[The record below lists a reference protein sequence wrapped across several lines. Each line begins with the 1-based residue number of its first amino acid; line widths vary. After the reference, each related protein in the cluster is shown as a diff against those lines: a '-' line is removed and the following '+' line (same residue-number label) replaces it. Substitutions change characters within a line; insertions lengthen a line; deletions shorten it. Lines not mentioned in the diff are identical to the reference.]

1 MGLFM
6 RYLLR
11 PLPVIGLLALVVIGA
26 LHFLPTSSSHPVNA
40 STHRTGTAT
49 TPIKHVV
56 VIMMENHSF
65 DNMFGTFPGANGRSD
80 LPRAS
85 NPIITDL
92 NHDDPSTRSDIDSGA
107 MDGFSSHAYV
117 EYTKAD
123 IPNYWSYAQQFG
135 LGDNFFSSD
144 ETSSTPNHV
153 NMIAAQTGGVDA
165 TQGNGC
171 NSSQNTILY
180 SMHANGTP
188 YWSYPCYDIN
198 SLPQEMD
205 SAGIS
210 WRYYSSVPI
219 WNAPSIVQHLN
230 TNDKQN
236 IIKDSTQFLKDV
248 KAGNMATVSWVT
260 PTGNYTDHPPLPFQG
275 GENFVTK
282 IANTIM
288 NSSYWQD
295 TSIFVT
301 WDEAGGFYDHV
312 APPQLDGRGL
322 GLRVPLLVISPFAK
336 PGYISHAQ
344 GEFSSFD
351 KFVEENW
358 NLPSLGQRDTLAQ
371 TSDLMDYFDF
381 QQPPQPPL
389 ILNSL
394 PFTGTLMVP
403 LLKQAPG
410 AVSPTQGGTNDTY
423 TYNILYNRTDTPA
436 THNVIIDGVAH
447 AMNNMG
453 KAPRGTLY
461 QYSTK
466 LAQGSHNFSFT
477 FSDGTGM
484 LTVPYNVPF
493 PGPDVNPFYLQN
505 KTITA
510 TALPGQTINYSVQYV
525 SPSNNP
531 PALAQVLIDMVPHNL
546 TSSGG
551 TNYTKG
557 VTYTYSTNTLS
568 VGEHT
573 FRFRFDDGSGIVT
586 YNGSTEPSITPVVL
600 SKSSVSPAAG
610 TSSTPFTF
618 STTYADAANQAPAQA
633 QLFVDNTAYPMSYV
647 SGSNNTGALYQ
658 KTMTLPTGK
667 HSFFF
672 VFSDSVSSWA
682 DPFAPSVYAGPG
694 VGVNATAVRPGTLIT
709 SSDEEDPGFPVD
721 TNL

>member
-1 MGLFM
+1 M

-11 PLPVIGLLALVVIGA
+11 PLPVIGLLALVIIGA
-26 LHFLPTSSSHPVNA
+26 WRFLPIDSSHPVDA
-40 STHRTGTAT
+40 SKHQFVAT

-56 VIMMENHSF
+56 IIMMENHSF

-80 LPRAS
+80 LPQAS
-85 NPIITDL
+85 NPIVTDL
-92 NHDDPSTRSDIDSGA
+92 NHDDPSTRSSIDNGA

-117 EYTKAD
+117 EYTKTD

-165 TQGNGC
+165 TQGSGC
-171 NSSQNTILY
+171 NSPKNTILY
-180 SMHANGTP
+180 SMHAGGSA
-188 YWSYPCYDIN
+188 YWSYPCYSIN

-205 SAGIS
+205 NAGIS

-230 TNDKQN
+230 SNDKQN

-282 IANTIM
+282 ISNTIM

-322 GLRVPLLVISPFAK
+322 GLRVPLLVISPYAK
-336 PGYISHAQ
+336 QGYISHQ
-344 GEFSSFD
+344 LGEFSSFV
-351 KFVEENW
+351 KFIETDFG
-358 NLPSLGQRDTLAQ
+358 LTDLGQRDSMTQ
-371 TSDLMDYFDF
+371 ISNLMDYFDF
-381 QQPPQPPL
+381 NQTPQPPF

-466 LAQGSHNFSFT
+466 LTQGSHNFSFT
-477 FSDGTGM
+477 FSDGTGL

-505 KTITA
+505 KTITT

-531 PALAQVLIDMVPHNL
+531 PTLAQVLIDMVPHDL

-573 FRFRFDDGSGIVT
+573 FRFRFDDGSGVVT

-600 SKSSVSPAAG
+600 SNSSVSPTSG

-618 STTYADAANQAPAQA
+618 SSTYADAANQAPAQA

-647 SGSNNTGALYQ
+647 SGSYNTGALYQ
-658 KTMTLPTGK
+658 TTITLPTGK

-694 VGVNATAVRPGTLIT
+694 VGVNTAAVKSGTLIT
-709 SSDEEDPGFPVD
+709 SNDEEDPGFPVD

>member
-1 MGLFM
+1 M

-11 PLPVIGLLALVVIGA
+11 PLLVIGLLALAVIGA
-26 LHFLPTSSSHPVNA
+26 LRFLPINSSHPVNA
-40 STHRTGTAT
+40 STHRTGTAM

-65 DNMFGTFPGANGRSD
+65 DNMFGTFPGANGTTD

-85 NPIITDL
+85 NPLITDL
-92 NHDDPSTRSDIDSGA
+92 NHDDPSTRSDINNGA

-117 EYTKAD
+117 QYTKAD

-144 ETSSTPNHV
+144 ATSSTPNHV

-188 YWSYPCYDIN
+188 YWSYPCYNIN

-205 SAGIS
+205 SVGMS

-219 WNAPSIVQHLN
+219 WNAPSVVQHLN

-260 PTGNYTDHPPLPFQG
+260 PTSDYTDHPPLPFQG

-312 APPQLDGRGL
+312 APPPPQLDGRGL
-322 GLRVPLLVISPFAK
+322 GLRVPLLVISPYAK
-336 PGYISHAQ
+336 QGYISKQ
-344 GEFSSFD
+344 LGEFSSFT
-351 KFVEENW
+351 KFIESDFGLSN
-358 NLPSLGQRDTLAQ
+358 LGQRDAMPQ
-371 TSDLMDYFDF
+371 VSNLMDYFDF
-381 QQPPQPPL
+381 THTPQPPL

-493 PGPDVNPFYLQN
+493 PGPDVNHFYLQK

-510 TALPGQTINYSVQYV
+510 TALPGQTINYAVQYV
-525 SPSNNP
+525 SPANNP
-531 PALAQVLIDMVPHNL
+531 PTKAQVLIDMVPHDL

-557 VTYTYSTNTLS
+557 VTYTYSTNTLA

-600 SKSSVSPAAG
+600 SKSSVSPASG

-647 SGSNNTGALYQ
+647 SGSYNTGALYQ
-658 KTMTLPTGK
+658 TTITLPTGK

-694 VGVNATAVRPGTLIT
+694 VGANATAVRSGTLIT
-709 SSDEEDPGFPVD
+709 SSNEEDPGFPID

>member
-1 MGLFM
+1 M
-6 RYLLR
+6 RYFSRLLA
-11 PLPVIGLLALVVIGA
+11 VVGLLAIAGIGA
-26 LHFLPTSSSHPVNA
+26 WRFLPANA
-40 STHRTGTAT
+40 SQSTHAFTRLHNGATT
-49 TPIKHVV
+49 TPIRHVV

-92 NHDDPSTRSDIDSGA
+92 NHDDPSTRSDIDGGA

-117 EYTKAD
+117 EYTQAD

-153 NMIAAQTGGVDA
+153 NMIAAQTGGVDG

-171 NSSQNTILY
+171 NSPKNTILY
-180 SMHANGTP
+180 SMHAGGIP
-188 YWSYPCYDIN
+188 YWSYPCYSIN
-198 SLPQEMD
+198 SLPQKLD

-219 WNAPSIVQHLN
+219 WNAPSTIQYLN
-230 TNDKQN
+230 TNDTQN
-236 IIKDSTQFLKDV
+236 IVKDSTQFLKDV
-248 KAGNMATVSWVT
+248 KARNIATVSWVT

-282 IANTIM
+282 IANAIM
-288 NSSYWQD
+288 NSSYWQN
-295 TSIFVT
+295 TAIFVT
-301 WDEAGGFYDHV
+301 WDEGGGFYDHV

-322 GLRVPLLVISPFAK
+322 GLRVPLIVISPYAK
-336 PGYISHAQ
+336 PGYISHQ
-344 GEFSSFD
+344 LGEFSSFA
-351 KFVEENW
+351 KFIETDFG
-358 NLPSLGQRDTLAQ
+358 LSDLGQRDSMPQ
-371 TSDLMDYFDF
+371 VGDLMDFFDF
-381 QQPPQPPL
+381 SQTPQPPL

-410 AVSPTQGGTNDTY
+410 AVSPTQGGINDTF
-423 TYNILYNRTDTPA
+423 TYSILYTRTGTPA
-436 THNVIIDGVAH
+436 IHNVIIDGVAYP
-447 AMNNMG
+447 MTNMG

-466 LAQGSHNFSFT
+466 LVQGSHNFSFT
-477 FSDGTGM
+477 FSDGTGT
-484 LTVPYNVPF
+484 LTIPYNVPF
-493 PGPDVNPFYLQN
+493 PGPDVNPFSLQN
-505 KTITA
+505 KTITT
-510 TALPGQTINYSVQYV
+510 TALPGQTANYSVQYV
-525 SPSNNP
+525 SPSNKAP
-531 PALAQVLIDMVPHNL
+531 TLAQVLIDMVPHDL
-546 TSSGG
+546 TPSGG

-557 VTYTYSTNTLS
+557 VTYSYSTNTLP

-573 FRFRFDDGSGIVT
+573 FRFRFDDSSDGSDLVT
-586 YNGSTEPSITPVVL
+586 YNGSTEPAITPVVL
-600 SKSSVSPAAG
+600 FNSSVSPTSG
-610 TSSTPFTF
+610 SSTTSFTF
-618 STTYADAANQAPAQA
+618 STTYADAANQAPTQA
-633 QLFVDNTAYPMSYV
+633 QVYVDNTAHPMTYV
-647 SGSNNTGALYQ
+647 SGSDNTGALYQ
-658 KTMTLPTGK
+658 ATMALPSGN

-682 DPFAPSVYAGPG
+682 DPFAPSVYAGPN
-694 VGVNATAVRPGTLIT
+694 VGAIAATVKPGTLIT
-709 SSDEEDPGFPVD
+709 TSNEEDPGFPVD